1 MLKPLIRNLV
11 TYLVKG
17 FSILIILYYSF
28 IYTDGLLNKT
38 NKPLINNKYLRVGT
52 EVSNLPTNRYILD
65 RTVKIENIYRGSQ
78 ATGTY
83 IRGGYILTVRHLYS
97 DDNGFHNSTITTST
111 GKKLTP
117 LAIFLSDKSDMVILV
132 VVEKTLSGTILG
144 VPGQKEPVTLIGNPA
159 DRDFEQVNTTSL
171 YAPYVLRDPETNR
184 VRMMYGF
191 VCNGARP
198 GFSGS
203 GIFNNSNEMV
213 GMMTLSDPFGYL
225 CLGWTADEIK
235 RNVNEMDVPGLR
247 L

>member
-1 MLKPLIRNLV
+1 MLRRLTRDLLKSLSV
-11 TYLVKG
+11 
-17 FSILIILYYSF
+17 LIILYYSV

-52 EVSNLPTNRYILD
+52 EVSNLPTNKYILG

-97 DDNGFHNSTITTST
+97 DDNGFHNSIITTSA
-111 GKKLTP
+111 GKRLTP
-117 LAIFLSDKSDMVILV
+117 LAIYLSGKSDMVILV
-132 VVEKTLSGTILG
+132 VSEKIVSGTILG
-144 VPGQKEPVTLIGNPA
+144 VPGQKEPITLVGNPG

-171 YAPYVLRDPETNR
+171 VAPYIIRDPETNR

-203 GIFNNSNEMV
+203 GIFNDSNEMV
-213 GMMTLSDPFGYL
+213 GMMTLKDPFDFL
-225 CLGWTADEIK
+225 CLGWTADEIR
-235 RNVNEMDVPGLR
+235 RNVNEMDVPGLK